1 MAETTIS
8 WWERIKA
15 GIKRYAIV
23 ALIILVLCAILGVQY
38 AKIKELERNKQI
50 SDQNIIALNDSLRVE
65 RDKNGELVVSIA
77 GYISTE
83 KELKTINKELYDR
96 VQAQKGDIIS
106 LNHVIVQLVQDTTL
120 LKKYIKEK
128 DKKIRELLLIG
139 KDTYVAPWSLTY
151 AYDSTNFDVF
161 TGKTTIKVKSLDPLT
176 LTHEDTELISRK
188 TQIDL
193 AWGQKVENGVLRVF
207 IISKYPGFNVAQ
219 MEGVLIDPNTNPL
232 IKKLMKEKHWFT
244 GFSVGIGTAAGFN
257 VTDGK
262 YGLVIGPT
270 LTWNIYRW

>member
-50 SDQNIIALNDSLRVE
+50 SDQNIIALNDSLRIE

-83 KELKTINKELYDR
+83 KELKTINKKLYDI
-96 VQAQKGDIIS
+96 VNAQKGDIIS

-128 DKKIRELLLIG
+128 DKKIGELLLIG
-139 KDTYVAPWSLTY
+139 KDTYVAPWSLTFV
-151 AYDSTNFDVF
+151 YDSTNFDVF

-244 GFSVGIGTAAGFN
+244 GFSVGIGTTAGFN